1 MTGFID
7 AALSRSRL
15 VVAALIF
22 ILLAGWIA
30 WRDIPKESEPDVRI
44 PIIFVRMTHEG
55 ISPEDAERLLV
66 RPMEQELR
74 SIEGIKEMRSTAYEG
89 AAVVVLEF
97 DAGFDSE
104 KALTDV
110 REKVD
115 QASPELPQDSDEPTV
130 HEVNISLFPV
140 LAVTLS
146 GDVPE
151 RTLLQLARNLR
162 DRIESIPAILEAQIV
177 GTRDEMVE
185 IVIDPVKAESYGLSP
200 EQAIELVNRSN
211 QIIAAGALESGE
223 GRFAIKVPGLLEE
236 VEDII
241 DLPLVV
247 EGDRVVTIGDVAEV
261 RRNFKDRQNFARI
274 DGKPAVVL
282 EVSKRTGSNIIDTI
296 AEVRE
301 VVEAERASW
310 PEGVTIGFSQDE
322 SEDIR
327 GMLD

>member
-7 AALSRSRL
+7 ASLSRSRL

-104 KALTDV
+104 KALSDV

-115 QASPELPQDSDEPTV
+115 QAAPELPEDSATLEAARDGSAHDLVAE
-130 HEVNISLFPV
+130 
-140 LAVTLS
+140 LS
-146 GDVPE
+146 GAVS
-151 RTLLQLARNLR
+151 AF
-162 DRIESIPAILEAQIV
+162 SGGVMPA
-177 GTRDEMVE
+177 D
-185 IVIDPVKAESYGLSP
+185 D
-200 EQAIELVNRSN
+200 
-211 QIIAAGALESGE
+211 
-223 GRFAIKVPGLLEE
+223 
-236 VEDII
+236 
-241 DLPLVV
+241 
-247 EGDRVVTIGDVAEV
+247 VTIVAV
-261 RRNFKDRQNFARI
+261 GRH
-274 DGKPAVVL
+274 
-282 EVSKRTGSNIIDTI
+282 
-296 AEVRE
+296 
-301 VVEAERASW
+301 
-310 PEGVTIGFSQDE
+310 
-322 SEDIR
+322 
-327 GMLD
+327 